1 MNNILKYTT
10 GDRAIWLVV
19 LFLAIIS
26 TLVVYTSITSLAYR
40 HHDGNTFYYLFRHS
54 AFLIIGLGIMYG
66 IHRIKYIYFSRVA
79 QLALYVSI
87 PLLLLT
93 LLIGSNLNNATR
105 WLVIPVINQSF
116 QTSDLAKL
124 SLIMYV
130 ARRLSISQ
138 DIIKDFK
145 KAFVPIVIPIFAV
158 CGLIFPANFSTAA
171 VLFTV
176 CLVLMFIGRISLKHI
191 GATIGSGIVVIALA
205 FLLAMSVPGLLPRID
220 TWIARIEN
228 FSSADSNS
236 NYQAEQSKIA
246 VATGGITGKGPG
258 KSTQRNFLPHP
269 YSDFIY
275 AIVLEEYGLIG
286 GITVLMLYLILL
298 YRAVRIVVKSPK
310 AFGALLAVGIA
321 FMLVFQAMINMAVAV
336 NLFPVTGQP
345 LPMVSMGG
353 TSIWFT
359 CIAIGIILSV
369 SRGVE
374 DESTLNRMAHAKI

>member
-1 MNNILKYTT
+1 MNNILKYTK

-54 AFLIIGLGIMYG
+54 TFLIIGLGIMYG
-66 IHRIKYIYFSRVA
+66 IHRIKYSYFSRVA
-79 QLALYVSI
+79 QLALYISV

-93 LLIGSNLNNATR
+93 LLIGSNLNNASR

-130 ARRLSISQ
+130 ARILSIRQ
-138 DIIKDFK
+138 DVIKDFK
-145 KAFVPIVIPIFAV
+145 KAFVPIVLPIFAV

-171 VLFTV
+171 VLFIV

-191 GATIGSGIVVIALA
+191 GAMIGSGIVAIGLA

-228 FSSADSNS
+228 FSSADSKG

-286 GITVLMLYLILL
+286 GVTVLMLYLILL

>member
-1 MNNILKYTT
+1 MNNILKYTK

-19 LFLAIIS
+19 LFLSIIS

-40 HHDGNTFYYLFRHS
+40 HHDGNTFYYLFRHTT
-54 AFLIIGLGIMYG
+54 FLIIGLGIMYG
-66 IHRIKYIYFSRVA
+66 IHRIKYSYFSRVA
-79 QLALYVSI
+79 QLALYISV

-93 LLIGSNLNNATR
+93 LLIGSNLNNASR

-130 ARRLSISQ
+130 ARILSIRQ
-138 DIIKDFK
+138 DVIKDFK
-145 KAFVPIVIPIFAV
+145 KAFVPIVLPIFAV

-191 GATIGSGIVVIALA
+191 GAMIGSGIVAIGLA

-228 FSSADSNS
+228 FSSADSKG

-246 VATGGITGKGPG
+246 VAAGGIKGKGPG

-286 GITVLMLYLILL
+286 GVTVLMLYLILL

-374 DESTLNRMAHAKI
+374 HESTLNRMAHAKI

>member
-1 MNNILKYTT
+1 LNNILKYTK

-54 AFLIIGLGIMYG
+54 TFLIIGLGIMYG
-66 IHRIKYIYFSRVA
+66 IHRIKHSYFSRLA
-79 QLALYVSI
+79 QLALYISV
-87 PLLLLT
+87 PLLILT
-93 LLIGSNLNNATR
+93 LLIGSNLNNASR

-130 ARRLSISQ
+130 ARILSIRQ
-138 DIIKDFK
+138 DVIKDFK
-145 KAFVPIVIPIFAV
+145 KAFVPIVLPIFAV

-191 GATIGSGIVVIALA
+191 GAMIGSGIVAIALA

-228 FSSADSNS
+228 FSSADSKG

-286 GITVLMLYLILL
+286 GATVLMLYLILL

-336 NLFPVTGQP
+336 NLFPVTGQS

-369 SRGVE
+369 SRGIE
-374 DESTLNRMAHAKI
+374 DESTLNRMTHAKI

>member
-66 IHRIKYIYFSRVA
+66 IHRIKYSYFSRVA

>member
-1 MNNILKYTT
+1 MNNILKYTK

-19 LFLAIIS
+19 LLLATIS

-40 HHDGNTFYYLFRHS
+40 HHDGNTFYYLFRHTT
-54 AFLIIGLGIMYG
+54 FLAIGIGIMYF
-66 IHRIKYIYFSRVA
+66 IHKIKYNYFSRIA
-79 QLALYVSI
+79 QLALYVSV

-93 LLIGSNLNNATR
+93 LLMGTNIHNASR

-124 SLIMYV
+124 ALIMYV
-130 ARRLSISQ
+130 ARVLSVRQ
-138 DIIKDFK
+138 DVIKDFK
-145 KAFVPIVIPIFAV
+145 KAFMPIVLPIFVV

-171 VLFTV
+171 VLFTA

-191 GATIGSGIVVIALA
+191 GAMIGSGIAAIALA
-205 FLLAMSVPGLLPRID
+205 FLLAIAVPGLLPRID
-220 TWIARIEN
+220 TWIARVEN
-228 FSSADSNS
+228 FSNEDSKG

-286 GITVLMLYLILL
+286 GVTVLMLYLILL
-298 YRAVRIVVKSPK
+298 YRAVRIVAKSPK

-374 DESTLNRMAHAKI
+374 NESTLNRMAHAKV

>member
-1 MNNILKYTT
+1 
-10 GDRAIWLVV
+10 
-19 LFLAIIS
+19 
-26 TLVVYTSITSLAYR
+26 
-40 HHDGNTFYYLFRHS
+40 
-54 AFLIIGLGIMYG
+54 MYG
-66 IHRIKYIYFSRVA
+66 IHRIKHSYFSRLA
-79 QLALYVSI
+79 QLALYISV
-87 PLLLLT
+87 PLLILT
-93 LLIGSNLNNATR
+93 LLIGSNLNNASR

-130 ARRLSISQ
+130 ARILSIRQ
-138 DIIKDFK
+138 DVIKDFK
-145 KAFVPIVIPIFAV
+145 KAFVPIVLPIFAV

-191 GATIGSGIVVIALA
+191 GAMIGSGIVAIALA

-228 FSSADSNS
+228 FSSADSKG

-286 GITVLMLYLILL
+286 GATVLMLYLILL

-336 NLFPVTGQP
+336 NLFPVTGQS

-369 SRGVE
+369 SRGIE
-374 DESTLNRMAHAKI
+374 DESTLNRMTHAKI

>member
-66 IHRIKYIYFSRVA
+66 IHRIKYSYFSRVA

-158 CGLIFPANFSTAA
+158 CWLIFPANFSTAA

>member
-1 MNNILKYTT
+1 MNNILKYTK

-40 HHDGNTFYYLFRHS
+40 HHNGNTFYYLFRHS
-54 AFLIIGLGIMYG
+54 TFLIIGLGIMYG
-66 IHRIKYIYFSRVA
+66 IHRIKYSYFSRVA
-79 QLALYVSI
+79 QLALYISV
-87 PLLLLT
+87 PLLILT
-93 LLIGSNLNNATR
+93 LLIGSNLNNASR

-130 ARRLSISQ
+130 ARILSIRQ
-138 DIIKDFK
+138 DVIKDFK
-145 KAFVPIVIPIFAV
+145 KAFVPIVLPIFAV

-191 GATIGSGIVVIALA
+191 GAMIGSGIVAIALA
-205 FLLAMSVPGLLPRID
+205 FLLAMSVPVLLPRID

-228 FSSADSNS
+228 FSSADSKG

-246 VATGGITGKGPG
+246 LATGGITGKGPG

-286 GITVLMLYLILL
+286 GATVLMLYLILL

-336 NLFPVTGQP
+336 NLFPVTGQS

-369 SRGVE
+369 SRGIE
-374 DESTLNRMAHAKI
+374 DESTLNRMTHAKI